1 MNNEIMPEILEHL
14 FGSRS
19 RSRMLRF
26 FVLNPGVEI
35 SLEDLKEKMNVD
47 GRRVR
52 GDLNMLLKIDFI
64 NETSKKKQ
72 KFYQLNEAFP
82 YYTELRNLFIKANTY
97 PQCKELKRI
106 NDAGRVKLITISGI
120 FLNYDK
126 ARLDILIVCDDM
138 SRTKLAKA
146 IEFIEAEIGK
156 EVRYMAMT
164 SDEMNYRLDMMDRFL
179 IDFLSSPHD
188 VVVNKIPKLQKFIL
202 NLRK

>member
-1 MNNEIMPEILEHL
+1 MPEILEHL

-26 FVLNPGVEI
+26 FLLNPGKETT
-35 SLEDLKEKMNVD
+35 LADLKTKMNID

-52 GDLNMLLKIDFI
+52 ADINMLLKIELI
-64 NETSKKKQ
+64 TQTIRKKDKI
-72 KFYQLNEAFP
+72 YVLNEAFP
-82 YYTELRNLFIKANTY
+82 YYVELRNLFIKANTY
-97 PQCKELKRI
+97 PQCKELKKI
-106 NDAGRVKLITISGI
+106 DEAGRVKLILISGI

-138 SRTKLAKA
+138 NRAKLLKA
-146 IEFIEAEIGK
+146 IEAIESEVGR

-164 SDEMNYRLDMMDRFL
+164 SDELNYRLDMMDRFL
-179 IDFLSSPHD
+179 MDVLGSPHNI
-188 VVVNKIPKLQKFIL
+188 VVSKVQKLQKFIL